1 MVFQL
6 KPLDVKLE
14 LDDGPYRLGDTIN
27 VTVALEPHGDG
38 DVREARLDLVCEERY
53 TETYS
58 VMVPVKWT
66 TTRHAGQVSVPKQGV
81 KERKE
86 SYVHSSVVFLEDTRL
101 RSGRTARHSAA
112 LRIEPVPPTH
122 LDEAKALVRDAGS
135 AWSFKWTVVASVNV
149 ARGRDPKRQRQV
161 RVTLD

>member
-1 MVFQL
+1 MVFRL
-6 KPLDVKLE
+6 RPLDIKLE
-14 LDDGPYRLGDTIN
+14 FDDRSYKLGDTIDVN
-27 VTVALEPHGDG
+27 VALEPHGDV
-38 DVREARLDLVCEERY
+38 DVREGRLDLVCEERY

-101 RSGRTARHSAA
+101 RSGRTARHRAA

-149 ARGRDPKRQRQV
+149 VRGRDPRSQRKVQ
-161 RVTLD
+161 